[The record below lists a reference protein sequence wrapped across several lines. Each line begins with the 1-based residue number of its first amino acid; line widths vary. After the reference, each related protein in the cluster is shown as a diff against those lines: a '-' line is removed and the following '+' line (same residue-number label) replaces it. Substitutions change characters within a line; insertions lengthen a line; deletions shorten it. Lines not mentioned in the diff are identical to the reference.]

1 MKQCTDK
8 NPPPCADKPLT
19 LTSAP
24 DPECSKEAPE
34 AKINGTVVLAVV
46 VGADGR
52 LHDISV
58 VAPVG
63 YGLDEEAVKAVKKWR
78 FKPGKS
84 SGKPVCILIRVEAAF
99 HCSAW

>member
-1 MKQCTDK
+1 MLEGST
-8 NPPPCADKPLT
+8 
-19 LTSAP
+19 
-24 DPECSKEAPE
+24 EAT
-34 AKINGTVVLAVV
+34 INGTVVLAVV
-46 VGADGR
+46 VGADGL

-84 SGKPVCILIRVEAAF
+84 SGQTRLHSDSRRGSVSLFCVVKRLPAITSR
-99 HCSAW
+99 